1 MSAGASLDQMS
12 SALVAEGFMLPTQP
26 EELTDKDLALYGQ
39 GQPQNIDVLE
49 RAVETRP
56 PNTRKS
62 AERAIVE
69 QSMAMA
75 ARNGDQISEDVW
87 ARMRTDRQRAE
98 TGESS
103 DD

>member
-1 MSAGASLDQMS
+1 
-12 SALVAEGFMLPTQP
+12 MLPTRP

-39 GQPQNIDVLE
+39 GQPQSIDALK

-56 PNTRKS
+56 TNTQKS
-62 AERAIVE
+62 AEHADVE

-98 TGESS
+98 TKSKR
-103 DD
+103 